1 MDLRV
6 ALRENFGFDTFYPGQ
21 EEVVSRVLRGEDT
34 LAILATGAGKSLTYQ
49 ISALMLDGTTVV
61 VSPLIALMKDQLDTL
76 RERGVTDVIALNST
90 LSEDQEAAAR
100 ARVAGGTVKI
110 LYTTPEKLE
119 DEGFLDILK
128 SIRVPLFVV
137 DEAHCISQWGH
148 DFRPA
153 YLALGHVIS
162 EIGHPPV
169 LALTATATPSVRED
183 ILHQLGI
190 EHVKPIVKG
199 FDRPNLIY
207 QARKA
212 DKEADKLRIL
222 DGLFTDDAALEGT
235 GIIYTATIK
244 NALAV
249 QEYLTQHLGIP
260 AAVYH
265 SKLPKQDRTF
275 VQESFMNETIRAVV
289 ATNAFGLGIDKPNI
303 RFVVHFDLPGSLEA
317 YTQEAGRA
325 GRDGLPSRCILI
337 YRMSD
342 TRVQNYFLTGKYPD
356 IEEVQ
361 RVFGTIEVFGDQREG
376 VSMTDLRKILQ
387 LPLTKLKVVL
397 ALLKKS
403 GYIEHVGRSAY
414 GLTEAVRKHRELVLS
429 LANYETKKSYD
440 QSKLAMM
447 LQYAESSSC
456 RRKFILNYFGE
467 SYDEARCGSCDNCR
481 QAAGVP
487 ARPSTEEA
495 QPGTFN
501 ISDVVVH
508 PKFGIGSIERT
519 ERDLVTVLFPSLGYK
534 TLLASAVQALERPP
548 VHPLEERGGVPPVPP
563 HTELAATS

>member
-249 QEYLTQHLGIP
+249 QEYLTQHLGVP

-275 VQESFMNETIRAVV
+275 VQESFMNESIRAVV

-548 VHPLEERGGVPPVPP
+548 VHPLEERGGVPPVHP